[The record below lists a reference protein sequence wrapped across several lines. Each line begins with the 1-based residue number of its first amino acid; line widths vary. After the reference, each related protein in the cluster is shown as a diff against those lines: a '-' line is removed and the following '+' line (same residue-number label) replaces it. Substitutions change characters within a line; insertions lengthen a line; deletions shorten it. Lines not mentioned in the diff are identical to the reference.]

1 MPFRISRLGY
11 VEVKVLDLDDALD
24 FYTNVLG
31 LRLVER
37 LGNKAYLKTWDDQL
51 AYSVILTE
59 SDTAGMVRAAFRTVD
74 PEDVDYFERK
84 LKQYEVPYEVIPEDY
99 KRGKALRFKTP
110 SGHTFEIFNE
120 IEIPG
125 NYLPKESPD
134 PWPRDLKSDAINP
147 PKIDHTL
154 ITAPDPTKM
163 IKFCEEVLEF
173 RATEY
178 IVNNEGQP
186 IAAWL
191 YQARQQPH

>member
-37 LGNKAYLKTWDDQL
+37 LGNKAYLKTCDDQL

-125 NYLPKESPD
+125 NYLPKESPG
-134 PWPRDLKSDAINP
+134 
-147 PKIDHTL
+147 T
-154 ITAPDPTKM
+154 
-163 IKFCEEVLEF
+163 FV
-173 RATEY
+173 
-178 IVNNEGQP
+178 
-186 IAAWL
+186 
-191 YQARQQPH
+191 